1 MNMKNMIILMGML
14 LLFSYTHSQDNTVPS
29 TGHIEK
35 PTIVWDTTIYDF
47 NEITPKKPVKAS
59 FEFVNKSEKPVSII
73 NVHASCGCTV
83 AAYSNE
89 PVLPEKSG
97 QVSVTF
103 DAAKYGAFNKLVTV
117 YMSDNSQHR
126 LRLKGTVGAKPKRA
140 GE

>member
-1 MNMKNMIILMGML
+1 MNFKNVIILTGIL
-14 LLFSYTHSQDNTVPS
+14 LLFSYAHSQDNMVSS
-29 TGHIEK
+29 TAHPEK
-35 PTIVWDTTIYDF
+35 ATIVWDTTIYNF

-59 FEFVNKSEKPVSII
+59 FEFVNKSKKPVSII

-83 AAYSNE
+83 ATYSNE
-89 PVLPEKSG
+89 PVLPEQSG

-117 YMSDNSQHR
+117 FMSDNSQHR

-140 GE
+140 GG